1 MVRRNR
7 PNPRVSLFSLF
18 SGKPQDRMSPDHA
31 PCASAQSPALPRVEP
46 PARPADGVVERESR
60 LRIAV
65 LYGEPEPLP
74 QTVLLN
80 VRQQLR
86 SVLPGEKAADVERAP
101 AEAVG
106 LPERPEVAGRFVQD
120 PIDGQR
126 LVDETD
132 PGVCGGVEPHGVV
145 AHHPAPLLR
154 PDLCDV
160 AVQQV
165 AADDDRRGGDAVSL
179 QQPLQRGLAASGTSP
194 VAVEPFFAVEV
205 PPHLRVDQPAFGVAL
220 QPVDLPLQLS
230 GVAPVVVPLAE
241 RHVLAG
247 RISERSEEIRHDA
260 QVGCGRNQSDQV
272 GMSCCV
278 RFADR
283 PGRIRRAV
291 FADRQIDPNT
301 SLLGEHSLDSLRDEV
316 FLVVG
321 GHADRY
327 GGMR

>member
-1 MVRRNR
+1 M
-7 PNPRVSLFSLF
+7 P
-18 SGKPQDRMSPDHA
+18 PDHA
-31 PCASAQSPALPRVEP
+31 ARAPAQGPAFPRIEP
-46 PARPADGVVERESR
+46 SARPADGVVERESR

-65 LYGEPEPLP
+65 LHGEPEPFP
-74 QTVLLN
+74 QTVLLDA
-80 VRQQLR
+80 RQQLR
-86 SVLPGEKAADVERAP
+86 GVLPGIKSTDIERTP
-101 AEAVG
+101 TEAVG
-106 LPERPEVAGRFVQD
+106 LLERPEVAGRFAQNPV
-120 PIDGQR
+120 DGQR
-126 LVDETD
+126 LVDEMNS
-132 PGVCGGVEPHGVV
+132 GVRGGVEPHGVV

-154 PDLCDV
+154 PDFRDV

-179 QQPLQRGLAASGTSP
+179 QQPLQRGLAGPGTSP
-194 VAVEPFFAVEV
+194 VAVEPLFTVEV
-205 PPHLRVDQPAFGVAL
+205 PPHLRVDQPAFGMAL

-247 RISERSEEIRHDA
+247 CISECSEEIRHNA
-260 QVGCGRNQSDQV
+260 QIGCGRDQSDQV
-272 GMSCCV
+272 GMSFCV

-283 PGRIRRAV
+283 PGRVRRAV
-291 FADRQIDPNT
+291 FADRQIDPNI